1 MGDRCGLE
9 LLLTGLLGGLL
20 VDMRRNTDPTDIL
33 PGDLGALF
41 LSGDLLP
48 GDIIMA
54 GEEGVAE
61 PLRDLGDS
69 EPPAD

>member
-1 MGDRCGLE
+1 M
-9 LLLTGLLGGLL
+9 
-20 VDMRRNTDPTDIL
+20 DMRRSTEPTDIL
-33 PGDLGALF
+33 PGDLGGL

-48 GDIIMA
+48 GDMTIA
-54 GEEGVAE
+54 GEEGAAE